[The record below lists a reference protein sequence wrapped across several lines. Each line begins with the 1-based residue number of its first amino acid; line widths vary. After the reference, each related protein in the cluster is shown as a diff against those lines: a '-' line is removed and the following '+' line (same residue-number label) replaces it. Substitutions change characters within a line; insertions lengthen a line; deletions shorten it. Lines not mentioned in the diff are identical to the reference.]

1 MNLSKQELI
10 YIRNS
15 LLSSRMYKGA
25 KLPHN
30 AVIWE
35 EWMHDFLKKINNQL
49 DKQKMH
55 YDFQGQAIQFR
66 VQMDQPIGAKADLIL
81 QRQLISEEYWEFN
94 QAVAD
99 YKPDK
104 FALKELAD
112 LVFVCFQ
119 YATAAGWEL
128 DEALDRVFKSNLSKL
143 ENGKPVKNAAGKVMK
158 GRNYKPPYLDDIV

>member
-1 MNLSKQELI
+1 
-10 YIRNS
+10 
-15 LLSSRMYKGA
+15 
-25 KLPHN
+25 
-30 AVIWE
+30 
-35 EWMHDFLKKINNQL
+35 
-49 DKQKMH
+49 MH

-66 VQMDQPIGAKADLIL
+66 LQMDQPIGKEKADLKL
-81 QRQLISEEYWEFN
+81 QRELIREEYWEFN

-128 DEALDRVFKSNLSKL
+128 DEALDRVFKSNMSKL
-143 ENGKPVKNAAGKVMK
+143 ENGKPVKNAAGKVTK

>member
-1 MNLSKQELI
+1 MTLT
-10 YIRNS
+10 
-15 LLSSRMYKGA
+15 
-25 KLPHN
+25 
-30 AVIWE
+30 
-35 EWMHDFLKKINNQL
+35 
-49 DKQKMH
+49 H

-66 VQMDQPIGAKADLIL
+66 LQMDQPIGKEKADLKL
-81 QRQLISEEYWEFN
+81 QRELIREEYWEFN

-99 YKPDK
+99 YKPDQ

-128 DEALDRVFKSNLSKL
+128 DEALDRVFKSNMSKL
-143 ENGKPVKNAAGKVMK
+143 ENGKPVKNAAGKVTK